1 MAFLPV
7 FLEKLNKKISPVL
20 PVLKV
25 AEMTDDA
32 PELTPSQCHIL
43 YEKGTEPPFTSE
55 LLKEKR
61 EGTYVTADTGLP
73 VFTSDTKFESGTGWP
88 SFFNAIAENII
99 LEEDNSHGMHRVE
112 VLSKDTRSH
121 LGHVFND
128 GPAPTGK
135 RFCINGEV
143 LKFIP
148 KKA

>member
-1 MAFLPV
+1 MQQ
-7 FLEKLNKKISPVL
+7 
-20 PVLKV
+20 KV
-25 AEMTDDA
+25 VEMPDDT

-88 SFFNAIAENII
+88 SFFNAVEENII

-121 LGHVFND
+121 LGHVFDD